1 MKRTVIIGASS
12 KPERY
17 AYQAVEAL
25 DGYGH
30 EVFPIGIKEG
40 VVNGIEIITDQPII
54 SFVDTITIYLSA
66 ERQPPMYDYIFQLK
80 PKRII
85 FNPGAENPELEKMAR
100 EKNILTE
107 NACTLVLIRTKQY

>member
-1 MKRTVIIGASS
+1 MKRTVIIGAST

-25 DGYGH
+25 DKYGH

-40 VVNGIEIITDQPII
+40 TVSGIEIITDKPMI
-54 SFVDTITIYLSA
+54 SHVETVTMYLSA
-66 ERQPPMYDYIFQLK
+66 ERQAPLYDYIFQLK

-85 FNPGAENPELEKMAR
+85 FNPGAENPELAKLAH
-100 EKNILTE
+100 EKNIMTE